1 MNQSPL
7 DASVVICAY
16 TEDRWE
22 DLVAAVESV
31 RRQSAQAREI
41 VVVVD
46 HNPRLLERA
55 RAQLADVVVVENS
68 EPRGASG
75 SKNSGALAARG
86 AIVVFLDDD
95 AEATPD
101 WLGQLLAAYANPDV
115 VGVGGAIEPRWP
127 GARPGWF
134 PDEFNWVVGCTY
146 RGLPKRRAP
155 VRNLIGANMS
165 FRREVFDK
173 VRLYHEIG
181 HIGTRPF
188 GGSDP
193 DFCIRVS
200 RRWPEKI
207 LLYEPCA
214 RVYHRVSATRARFGY
229 FRLRC
234 YNEGLSKSMLTRRVG
249 AQDGLSSERSYIV
262 RTLPLGV
269 ARGLVDLLA
278 HGDRWGLARGAA
290 IVAGLAITLSGYCIG
305 SLAQWAGPKQLP
317 ESEAAR

>member
-1 MNQSPL
+1 MTQSPL

-16 TEDRWE
+16 TEDRWD

-31 RRQSAQAREI
+31 QRQSVRAREI
-41 VVVVD
+41 IVVVD

-55 RAQLADVVVVENS
+55 RAGLANVVVVENK

-86 AIVVFLDDD
+86 AIVAFLDDD
-95 AEATPD
+95 AEARPG
-101 WLGQLLAAYANPDV
+101 WLAQLLAAYASPDV
-115 VGVGGAIEPRWP
+115 LGVGGAIEPRWP
-127 GARPGWF
+127 GARPSWF

-146 RGLPKRRAP
+146 RGLPERRAP

-165 FRREVFDK
+165 FRREVFDE

-181 HIGTRPF
+181 HIGSRPF

-193 DFCIRVS
+193 DFCIRVG

-207 LLYEPCA
+207 LLYEPGA
-214 RVYHRVSATRARFGY
+214 RVYHRVSATRARLGY

-249 AQDGLSSERSYIV
+249 IQAGLSSERSYTL
-262 RTLPLGV
+262 RTLPRGV
-269 ARGLVDLLA
+269 LRGLADVLA
-278 HGDRWGLARGAA
+278 HGDGWGLARACT
-290 IVAGLAITLSGYCIG
+290 IVAGLAITLSGYAIG
-305 SLAQWAGPKQLP
+305 SIAQLAAPKRMP
-317 ESEAAR
+317 ESEVA

>member
-1 MNQSPL
+1 MTQSPL

-16 TEDRWE
+16 TEERWD

-31 RRQSAQAREI
+31 RRQSAPAREI
-41 VVVVD
+41 IVVVD

-55 RAQLADVVVVENS
+55 RAELAGTVVIGNS

-101 WLGQLLAAYANPDV
+101 WLAQLLAAYTDSDV
-115 VGVGGAIEPRWP
+115 LGVGGAIEPRWP
-127 GARPGWF
+127 GARPRWF

-146 RGLPKRRAP
+146 RGLPERRAP
-155 VRNLIGANMS
+155 DRNLIGANMS
-165 FRREVFDK
+165 FRREVFNE

-181 HIGTRPF
+181 HIGSRPF

-207 LLYEPCA
+207 LLYQPSA

-249 AQDGLSSERSYIV
+249 IQDGLSSERSYTL
-262 RTLPLGV
+262 RTLPQGV
-269 ARGLVDLLA
+269 LRGTVDLVVC
-278 HGDRWGLARGAA
+278 GDRWGLARAGA

-305 SLAQWAGPKQLP
+305 SIAQWTAPKQLA
-317 ESEAAR
+317 ESEAA

>member
-1 MNQSPL
+1 MTQSLL

-16 TEDRWE
+16 TEDRWD
-22 DLVAAVESV
+22 DLVAAVDSVWRQSV
-31 RRQSAQAREI
+31 RAREI
-41 VVVVD
+41 VLVVD

-55 RAQLADVVVVENS
+55 RAELAGVVAIENS

-101 WLGQLLAAYANPDV
+101 WLARLLAAYTDPDV
-115 VGVGGAIEPRWP
+115 LGVGGAIEPRWP
-127 GARPGWF
+127 SGRPGWF

-165 FRREVFDK
+165 FRREVFDE

-200 RRWPEKI
+200 RRWPQML
-207 LLYEPCA
+207 LLYEPGA
-214 RVYHRVSATRARFGY
+214 RVYHRVSAARARFGY

-249 AQDGLSSERSYIV
+249 AQDGLSSERSYAL
-262 RTLPLGV
+262 RTLPRGV
-269 ARGLVDLLA
+269 LRGLTDALLR
-278 HGDRWGLARGAA
+278 GDRWGLARAGA
-290 IVAGLAITLSGYCIG
+290 IVAGLAVTLGGYVAG
-305 SLAQWAGPKQLP
+305 SIAQWAAPKQLT
-317 ESEAAR
+317 ESEVA